1 MAMTDVDHTGSL
13 VLPKKVSLAIAIG
26 FVVQLVVVVYHFGST
41 QAADRGDIDRLKRDV
56 ASVAQI
62 RESTIRL
69 EEQVSYIR
77 ILLERQGRH

>member
-1 MAMTDVDHTGSL
+1 MSLTDIDHSGSL

-56 ASVAQI
+56 AAVGLI
-62 RESTIRL
+62 NERTIRM

-77 ILLERQGRH
+77 ILLERQARH